1 MTRKLVRVWWG
12 ERIFIAVALLGSASL
27 VSTTRER
34 RLLSGFSAR
43 ERSELVVGG
52 GDSVGARRR
61 DGTSEDAK
69 SDDRI
74 TDDLYTDCDSPE
86 PPCDS
91 FAPDRVHENRE
102 GAASAPTL
110 TCTWDEYVLRGNDL
124 PQTERACSG
133 ARERKCLR
141 FLTWK
146 TTCVPSVT
154 VAYIKSFLECMPGQI
169 CTMSSSPTGA
179 SSESWPHTWLVP

>member
-133 ARERKCLR
+133 AREENAQGFSRGRPRVCR
-141 FLTWK
+141 
-146 TTCVPSVT
+146 
-154 VAYIKSFLECMPGQI
+154 A
-169 CTMSSSPTGA
+169 
-179 SSESWPHTWLVP
+179 